1 MTQKETAKW
10 SVYFETMMKHYRD
23 LVWQSNEK
31 SGTVRLR
38 EWTEKRDQLRK
49 LQKRKITEK
58 EKSMTSTQYNYEN
71 ESSMT
76 QKEKLVVHMKTIE
89 KRYRDLA

>member
-1 MTQKETAKW
+1 
-10 SVYFETMMKHYRD
+10 
-23 LVWQSNEK
+23 
-31 SGTVRLR
+31 
-38 EWTEKRDQLRK
+38 
-49 LQKRKITEK
+49 
-58 EKSMTSTQYNYEN
+58 MTSTQYNYEN